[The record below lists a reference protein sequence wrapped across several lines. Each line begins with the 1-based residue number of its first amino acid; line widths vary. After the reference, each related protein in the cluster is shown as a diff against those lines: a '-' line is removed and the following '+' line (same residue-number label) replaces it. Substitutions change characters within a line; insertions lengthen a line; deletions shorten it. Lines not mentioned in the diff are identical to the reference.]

1 MVTDDDTVVVRWSM
15 QGTHAGELQSI
26 APTGAEVALGGTSI
40 LRVDDGKVVEE
51 WVVCDRL
58 SLLQQLGALPG
69 AAADSNTGSPLVIC
83 AICGTTP

>member
-15 QGTHAGELQSI
+15 QGTHDGEFQGI
-26 APTGAEVALGGTSI
+26 AQAGAEVALGGTSI

-51 WVVCDRL
+51 WVVYDRL

-69 AAADSNTGSPLVIC
+69 AAADSNTGPPQVIY
-83 AICGTTP
+83 ATCGPTP